1 MLKKHFLCVLNSI
14 IMFFIIV
21 SSLSVKIYADD
32 NPSITISW
40 PTDNKKY
47 ATGLEQTYNP
57 TINIDKDYVQLEY
70 IASTSASSSLTQY
83 FDTGFNHDN
92 NTSYEMVVVFDTQY
106 SEYDTVFGAA
116 TMPRN
121 ISNSPEILLHRQ
133 PAGQIAINASNGHTF
148 HSTITP
154 NNVDKYK
161 LSIKNKQLLNGDT
174 TIASGGGDWGT
185 VAYCNSTDYIYAF
198 HVDSNISDQGHFK
211 LYYFK
216 IFDGDSLKRDFIPV
230 LTLKKIDA
238 AKVYDN
244 ESIPAGTPCLY
255 DLKNNRF
262 HKNKGSEEFAAG
274 PALVNLNGNQYGV
287 LDYIASTGNNYI
299 DTKLLYSSN
308 DIKVSIGFNQSDA
321 KQKSVFAH
329 FINSPYTTGI
339 TIHTQGGDT
348 NGVIF
353 YSTTSS
359 SATFTPYYS
368 TSTHNEFDIER
379 IGSNI
384 KGYKDLPSVSND
396 DIIATNSGDVLKT
409 CSPFIFSQQYNGTPS
424 PSNNS
429 ITSLYYLQ
437 VYDGLNT
444 SNKYIIKRDYIP
456 VKRMADG
463 KIGLFDL
470 VNKQFVYQD
479 TGDDFVTSDHAP
491 TGQNAI
497 YHIVTNDFHNYSSKE
512 TDSGDYVAG
521 VKLGNIGKA
530 LYASENVDLTH
541 NWSIVINKFSPNFT
555 AYKGIYDGNEHK
567 LVLNNVKDKDGNII
581 DPSKYTIKYSIDNGA
596 NYDKDLD
603 ELNSNYNNFTDLG
616 SYTVYYKIVS
626 NTAGVYEDLLG
637 TVSISIYKNAP
648 NNSSKHYILPKTG
661 IN

>member
-1 MLKKHFLCVLNSI
+1 MLRKRFFCVFNYI
-14 IMFFIIV
+14 IAVFVIL
-21 SSLSVKIYADD
+21 SSTCVNIHADD
-32 NPSITISW
+32 DSSITISW
-40 PTDNKKY
+40 PTDNVKY
-47 ATGLEQTYNP
+47 ATGSEQTYNP

-70 IASTSASSSLTQY
+70 IETTSTSENVVQY
-83 FDTGFNHDN
+83 FDTGYKHN
-92 NTSYEMVVVFDTQY
+92 NNSCYEMEIIFNQYYSFD
-106 SEYDTVFGAA
+106 SIFGAA
-116 TMPRN
+116 HSPRN
-121 ISNSPEILLHRQ
+121 GTDHNTQELYFFRSTANQLN
-133 PAGQIAINASNGHTF
+133 INAGNALTDKSDLY
-148 HSTITP
+148 P
-154 NNVDKYK
+154 NQTDKYK
-161 LSIKNKQLLNGDT
+161 FTIKNQTVYEGINQKIKWSDT
-174 TIASGGGDWGT
+174 
-185 VAYCNSTDYIYAF
+185 VNNCDYSDYLFAINIDDTAF
-198 HVDSNISDQGHFK
+198 TQGHFK
-211 LYYFK
+211 LFYFK
-216 IFDGDSLKRDFIPV
+216 IFNGNDTEPINYFIPV
-230 LTLKKIDA
+230 LTLKEIDA
-238 AKVYDN
+238 NKVYDN

-255 DLKNNRF
+255 DLINNRF

-299 DTKLLYSSN
+299 DTKLFYSSN
-308 DIKVSIGFNQSDA
+308 DIKVSIGFNQSDG
-321 KQKSVFAH
+321 KSKSVFAH
-329 FINSPYTTGI
+329 YINSPYTTGI
-339 TIHTQGGDT
+339 TLHTQGGDT

-359 SATFTPYYS
+359 SANFTPYYS

-409 CSPFIFSQQYNGTPS
+409 CSPFIFSQQYNSTPS

-541 NWSIVINKFSPNFT
+541 DWSIVQNKFSPDFN
-555 AYKGIYDGNEHK
+555 AYNGIYDGNEHK
-567 LVLNNVKDKDGNII
+567 LVLNNVKDLYSDVI
-581 DPSKYTIKYSIDNGA
+581 DPSKYTIKYSIDNGTI
-596 NYDKDLD
+596 YDKNLD
-603 ELNSNYNNFTDLG
+603 ELNSNYNNFTNIG

-626 NTAGVYEDLLG
+626 NTVGIYEDLLG
-637 TVSISIYKNAP
+637 TINISINKYVPSNPKQYNP
-648 NNSSKHYILPKTG
+648 PKTG